1 MASTSDRPD
10 PGRSG
15 RPVGKPTLLIVD
27 DVPENLLVL
36 YKILR
41 DEYEI
46 VGATSG
52 TEALQLAA
60 SSRPDLILLDVMMP
74 ELDGYEVCRLL
85 KKDSR
90 NRDVPVIFISA
101 LNEEIDEMRG
111 FEVGAVDFV
120 MKPIKPP
127 ILLHR
132 VAVHL
137 ELQARRQAL
146 LSRNEELQAALARVK
161 ELSGMLPICMTCKKI
176 RDDEGY
182 WRQLESY
189 ISEHSEALFS
199 HCYCPECAE
208 AALKALQ
215 RQLGP

>member
-1 MASTSDRPD
+1 M
-10 PGRSG
+10 
-15 RPVGKPTLLIVD
+15 GKPTLLIVD

-74 ELDGYEVCRLL
+74 ELDGYDVCRLL